1 MLGEGKQCIQDWE
14 VFSGDWVTWRPF
26 QSPGRCLQRVKAPK
40 GLASASLPSPEWR
53 RANCRAGEKWAWQ
66 ILLRPPSPV
75 PPVRASRPGAEMD
88 AVSTRA
94 NAGSELLKHWPL
106 AFDSPSNCWG
116 SRKEIDTWK
125 QRWQKAFPSNCSAC
139 GTGFWRIKKQTKL
152 LLILSGLIK
161 CFITFL

>member
-26 QSPGRCLQRVKAPK
+26 QSTGRCLQRVKAPK
-40 GLASASLPSPEWR
+40 GLASASLPSPEGR

-66 ILLRPPSPV
+66 ILLRPPSPL
-75 PPVRASRPGAEMD
+75 PPVRASQPGAETD

-94 NAGSELLKHWPL
+94 NAGSELLTHWPL

-116 SRKEIDTWK
+116 SRKEVDRDDKRLFPPTAQLVVLDFGGLKNK
-125 QRWQKAFPSNCSAC
+125 QNYC
-139 GTGFWRIKKQTKL
+139 
-152 LLILSGLIK
+152 LSSLGLSSVLSHFYKI
-161 CFITFL
+161 